1 MILDALC
8 TKYKQKT
15 NHIEVKQ
22 NKVRLRENH
31 MTSCEAYKKWSESYY
46 ADTLDMRMSSALLI
60 FQYIYTGL
68 SNLAKLV

>member
-1 MILDALC
+1 
-8 TKYKQKT
+8 
-15 NHIEVKQ
+15 
-22 NKVRLRENH
+22 

-60 FQYIYTGL
+60 FQYIYTGM